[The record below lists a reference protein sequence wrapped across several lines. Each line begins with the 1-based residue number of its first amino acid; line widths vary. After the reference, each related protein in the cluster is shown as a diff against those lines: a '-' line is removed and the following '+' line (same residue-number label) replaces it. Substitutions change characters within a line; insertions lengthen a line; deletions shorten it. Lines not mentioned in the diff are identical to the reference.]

1 MIKAIMAVDDKGGIS
16 KGKSMPWPKN
26 SKDLQWF
33 KKNTLNQVVVMG
45 SKTWEDPFMPTPLK
59 NRENVLITTKDN
71 SFYLGANKYLQGDI
85 VNEILDLEK
94 EYLEKDIFI
103 IGGPDIIVQTFD
115 LFKEFYLTRI
125 YGNFECDKFID
136 IEKINLTM
144 DLIEKIDCDD
154 TCHFEIWR
162 R

>member
-1 MIKAIMAVDDKGGIS
+1 
-16 KGKSMPWPKN
+16 
-26 SKDLQWF
+26 
-33 KKNTLNQVVVMG
+33 MG

-71 SFYLGANKYLQGDI
+71 SYYLGANKYLKGDI

-94 EYLEKDIFI
+94 EYFEKDIFV
-103 IGGPDIIVQTFD
+103 IGGPDIIAQTYD

-125 YGNFECDKFID
+125 YGNFDCDKFID
-136 IEKINLTM
+136 IKKIANTM
-144 DLIEKIDCDD
+144 NLIEKIDCDD

-162 R
+162 K

>member
-1 MIKAIMAVDDKGGIS
+1 MAVDDKGGIS
-16 KGKSMPWPKN
+16 KGRSMPWPKN

-59 NRENVLITTKDN
+59 KRENILITKKDKSN
-71 SFYLGANKYLQGDI
+71 YPGANKYIKGNI
-85 VNEILDLEK
+85 VDEILNLEK
-94 EYLEKDIFI
+94 KYLDRDIFI

-115 LFKEFYLTRI
+115 LFQEFYLTRI
-125 YGNFECDKFID
+125 YGNFKCDKFID
-136 IEKINLTM
+136 IKKIDNTM
-144 DLIEKIDCDD
+144 SLIEKINCDN

-162 R
+162 K

>member
-1 MIKAIMAVDDKGGIS
+1 
-16 KGKSMPWPKN
+16 
-26 SKDLQWF
+26 
-33 KKNTLNQVVVMG
+33 MG

-71 SFYLGANKYLQGDI
+71 SHYPGANKYLQGNI
-85 VNEILDLEK
+85 VNKILDLEK

-125 YGNFECDKFID
+125 YGNFKCDKFIN
-136 IEKINLTM
+136 IKKIANTM
-144 DLIEKIDCDD
+144 NLIEKIDCDD

-162 R
+162 K

>member
-1 MIKAIMAVDDKGGIS
+1 MIKVGLVKAAVCPGQGTQKTLNG
-16 KGKSMPWPKN
+16 
-26 SKDLQWF
+26 L

-71 SFYLGANKYLQGDI
+71 SYYLGANKYLKGDI

-94 EYLEKDIFI
+94 EYSEKDIFV
-103 IGGPDIIVQTFD
+103 IGGPDIIVQTYD

-136 IEKINLTM
+136 IRKIANTMNL
-144 DLIEKIDCDD
+144 IKKIDCDD

-162 R
+162 K

>member
-1 MIKAIMAVDDKGGIS
+1 MIKAIMAVDDNGGIS
-16 KGKSMPWPKN
+16 KDLSMPWPKN

-45 SKTWEDPFMPTPLK
+45 SKTWEDPFLPTPLK
-59 NRENVLITTKDN
+59 YRENIVVTSKDN
-71 SFYLGANKYLQGDI
+71 SHYPGANAYIKGEIVDEILNLEKKYL
-85 VNEILDLEK
+85 N
-94 EYLEKDIFI
+94 KDIYI
-103 IGGPDIIVQTFD
+103 IGGLEIIKQTFD

-136 IEKINLTM
+136 IKKISNTM
-144 DLIEKIDCDD
+144 SLIQKIDCDE

-162 R
+162 K

>member
-1 MIKAIMAVDDKGGIS
+1 MAVDDKGGIS
-16 KGKSMPWPKN
+16 KGRSMPWPKN

-33 KKNTLNQVVVMG
+33 KKNTSNQVVVMG
-45 SKTWEDPFMPTPLK
+45 SKTWEDPFMPTPLT

-71 SFYLGANKYLQGDI
+71 SYYSGVDKYLKGDI
-85 VNEILDLEK
+85 FNKLLDLEK
-94 EYLEKDIFI
+94 EYLDKDIFI

-125 YGNFECDKFID
+125 YGNFKCDKFID
-136 IEKINLTM
+136 IKKIANTM
-144 DLIEKIDCDD
+144 NLIEKIDCDE

-162 R
+162 K